1 MTKRERERVRRHAAV
16 VAVAASSPAPDTQAN
31 QAEGLRRWRGDAAE
45 SSEALAD
52 IGRTCCPYLTLSVLS
67 RISQCPNPND

>member
-1 MTKRERERVRRHAAV
+1 MVALAMKVASPLIDTEVERWSAV
-16 VAVAASSPAPDTQAN
+16 
-31 QAEGLRRWRGDAAE
+31 RRWRGDAAE
-45 SSEALAD
+45 AGEVLTD